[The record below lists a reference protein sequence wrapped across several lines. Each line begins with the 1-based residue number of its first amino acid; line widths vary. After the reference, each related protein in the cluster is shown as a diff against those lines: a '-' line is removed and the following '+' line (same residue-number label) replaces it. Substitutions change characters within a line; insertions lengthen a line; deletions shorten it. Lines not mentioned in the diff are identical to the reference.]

1 MKKLSLLFAA
11 VAVFVSCNLR
21 AEVVEISSAA
31 ELSAEIAANPS
42 GDYKLK
48 ANIDCSTWASL
59 DFSGTLD
66 GDGKTITGL
75 TVPLFGTVSGNATIK
90 NLVVS
95 GAAVSSETADI
106 GIVATTMTE
115 GSFVIQNISFV
126 NCSLSLKS
134 KTGGMVVAKLTTATT
149 ALLSNCSMD
158 DSCKVTV
165 RAGAY
170 VGGLFGS
177 VTANGD
183 GAEVTISN
191 CVSRG
196 TLTINDWTNQGA
208 GIVNGIYPKMAKYTH
223 HAYVNVYDCTNYM
236 SAAANGANGNLGG
249 VVRYA
254 EGGTDSING
263 DIRIARCVNFGNLT
277 VKSPASETG
286 GIISGIKNCGA
297 EIVDCVNYGNI
308 SHTGASKAA
317 GGVVGS
323 VNNIIKD
330 SFVMIGCANEGSVTG
345 TDAGGLI
352 GDVSQTTCTGYTIL
366 SSFNRGTI
374 TNSRDGFLPGQAIG
388 YLKSTVAYPSITISG
403 SAFMSDTLIGGMI
416 AGASVPTLITESN
429 VDAATSEGLVS
440 GADLESLNAYNDDCN
455 LWKQGSST
463 PILKIMPDE
472 AAPDTITATFVDAE
486 DFESVVLKTC
496 VILRGG
502 TPIPPSTPEHDG
514 YTFTGWSP
522 ETFSDLTS
530 DTVIT
535 AVYMSGTIEHTVR
548 FFDWDESQ
556 IGADQLV
563 GHGKP
568 AEAPA
573 SPVRDGYLFTG
584 WDGDFSNVI
593 EDLDVHATYVQ
604 LVQDVST
611 GEELENALKTA
622 IYPEVTYRLTGDVAL
637 RSDWTTVDEFV
648 SQIDGSGYV
657 IHYNGSAPIVA
668 KLSGRFANFILD
680 GDNDGS
686 VTSVNNISS
695 RFGMLAIDC
704 RGGRIANVVVRN
716 YSVKVSNSASG
727 VAVGVI
733 CGAAGD
739 GAIIEQCSVESN
751 CTLTVRSITAGG
763 ISGCTVMSDAWTGDD
778 LMLLSIVSCTNC
790 ADIVTVSSGGQSLG
804 GIIGEASS
812 QSSVQ
817 KPEIIVSNCVNYG
830 RITSTYAAGAEGR
843 FAGIVGFRTG
853 NVNSGTLCGSLTIVD
868 CENYGDIDSQGA
880 GPKVYYGGIF
890 GYTYRLGAISI
901 SRCKNMGRIGG
912 RPASA
917 TYTVTGGASGGIV
930 AYLDDVYGKR
940 PIFIT
945 DSANYGEV
953 IGGSCAGGQVGYV
966 SANADYGD
974 VFVISTN
981 CANYASVSVLV
992 DGGYAG
998 EWIGDLNT
1006 NPKETVAPRCGYGAL
1021 NSFFMTENLVGHTA
1035 GAVANFEGYRTPQ
1048 DDGYTS
1054 RSAVKALDD
1063 WATANGYE
1071 SWVEGKIG
1079 NTVYPELRIFC
1090 ANPQTAPKGLKILFR

>member
-1 MKKLSLLFAA
+1 MKKLSLLLAVMAAFAS
-11 VAVFVSCNLR
+11 FILH
-21 AEVVEISSAA
+21 AEVVEIGTPEDFAA
-31 ELSAEIAANPS
+31 AITANPA
-42 GDYKLK
+42 GDYKLT
-48 ANIDCSTWASL
+48 ADIDCSGWTTR

-66 GDGKTITGL
+66 GDGKTISGL
-75 TVPLFGTVSGNATIK
+75 TVPLFGTVSGNATIE
-90 NLVVS
+90 NFVVS
-95 GAAVSSETADI
+95 GAAVASETADI
-106 GIVATTMTE
+106 GIVATTME
-115 GSFVIQNISFV
+115 NGSFVVQDISFV

-165 RAGAY
+165 RSGAY

-196 TLTINDWTNQGA
+196 TLTISDWTNQGA

-236 SAAANGANGNLGG
+236 SATANGQNGNLGG

-263 DIRIARCVNFGNLT
+263 NIRIARCVNYGNLS
-277 VKSPASETG
+277 VKSPQSETG

-308 SHTGASKAA
+308 SHTGGSKAA

-323 VNNIIKD
+323 VNSIIKD
-330 SFVMIGCANEGSVTG
+330 SFVMTGCANLGSVTG

-352 GDVSQTTCTGYTIL
+352 GDVAQSSCTGYTIQ

-388 YLKSTVAYPSITISG
+388 YLKATVAYPSIEISG
-403 SAFMSDTLIGGMI
+403 STFMSDTLIGGMI

-440 GADLESLNAYNDDCN
+440 GADLASLNAFNDNCN
-455 LWKQGSST
+455 LWKQGSTT
-463 PILKIMPDE
+463 PILKILPDE
-472 AAPDTITATFVDAE
+472 SAPDTITATFVDAE
-486 DFESVVLKTC
+486 DFESVTLKTC

-502 TPIPPSTPEHDG
+502 TPIPPAAPEHDG

-522 ETFSDLTS
+522 ETFSGLTS
-530 DTVIT
+530 DTIIT

-548 FFDWDESQ
+548 FFDWDGSQ
-556 IGADQLV
+556 IGEDQVV

-573 SPVRDGYLFTG
+573 DPARDSYLFTG
-584 WDGDFSNVI
+584 WDRDFSEI
-593 EDLDVHATYVQ
+593 TEDLDVHATYVQ

-637 RSDWTTVDEFV
+637 RSDWTTIDEFV
-648 SQIDGSGYV
+648 SQVDGSGYV

-668 KLSGRFANFILD
+668 KLSGRFSNFILD

-686 VTSVNNISS
+686 VTAVDNVNS
-695 RFGMLAIDC
+695 RYGVVAIDC
-704 RGGRIANVVVRN
+704 RGGRIANLVVRN

-739 GAIIEQCSVESN
+739 GAIIERCSVESN

-763 ISGCTVMSDAWTGDD
+763 ISGCSTMSDAWTGDD
-778 LMLLSIVSCTNC
+778 PMLLSIVSCTNC
-790 ADIVTVSSGGQSLG
+790 ADIVTFSSGGQSLG

-830 RITSTYAAGAEGR
+830 RITSTYATGAEGR

-917 TYTVTGGASGGIV
+917 TYMVTGGASGGIV

-953 IGGSCAGGQVGYV
+953 IGGSCAGGQIGYS

-981 CANYASVSVLV
+981 CANYAAVSVLV

-998 EWIGDLNT
+998 EWVGDLNT
-1006 NPKETVAPRCGYGAL
+1006 NPKATVAPRCGYGAL
-1021 NSFFMTENLVGHTA
+1021 NSFFMTANFVGHTA
-1035 GAVANFEGYRTPQ
+1035 GAVANFDDCKTLLDEGYTCA
-1048 DDGYTS
+1048 
-1054 RSAVKALDD
+1054 SAKKALSEY
-1063 WATANGYE
+1063 AQANGYE
-1071 SWVEGKIG
+1071 PWVLGKIG
-1079 NTVYPELRIFC
+1079 DQVYPELGIFC
-1090 ANPQTAPKGLKILFR
+1090 QKPCVGGLMLLFR